1 MNRTTTSL
9 PVCSRAILRCTHPN
23 FAHTRQNLSLLYICE
38 VHYCPSITYLFFK
51 LHQTPPAMVISLD
64 SLMSTTTN
72 SQTLELGLSVLLT
85 EKRDWLQGKSI
96 GLITNHTGVD
106 ATLQNNY
113 RLFAEVPECQLS
125 AIFTPEHGLWGAVQ
139 DGIAI
144 NGREA
149 VTLKKHPSKNPL
161 RDENPLNVRVFSLYG
176 QSMRPTANQ
185 LEGIDLLVYDMQDV
199 GARYYTYIS
208 TMLYAME
215 AAADYGIAFIVTDR
229 PNPITCNAVEGPVLE
244 SGSESFVGI
253 HPIPIRYGLT
263 IGELATLLKAERV
276 PSCQLK
282 VAWMPGYK
290 RATWFDDT
298 GLPWVPPSP
307 NMPTPTTAI
316 LYPGLCLFEG
326 TNISE
331 GRGTT
336 KPFEYIG
343 APWCNGEKWA
353 GQLNDCQ
360 LPGVRFRS
368 VVFTPAPASETTKY
382 AKQTCQGV
390 AIHITDRERFR
401 PIETAIQMLSTL
413 ITEYS
418 DHFAFKASHFD
429 RLAGNTW
436 LREALSSRNSA
447 DALQARWSQEL
458 QGWQDRTTQYHV
470 YE

>member
-1 MNRTTTSL
+1 
-9 PVCSRAILRCTHPN
+9 
-23 FAHTRQNLSLLYICE
+23 
-38 VHYCPSITYLFFK
+38 
-51 LHQTPPAMVISLD
+51 
-64 SLMSTTTN
+64 MSTKTN

-85 EKRDWLQGKSI
+85 EKRDWLHGKSI

-106 ATLQNNY
+106 ATLENNY
-113 RLFAEVPECQLS
+113 RLFAEVSECQLS

-144 NGREA
+144 N
-149 VTLKKHPSKNPL
+149 S
-161 RDENPLNVRVFSLYG
+161 RDEVPSPLQDENRLNVPVFSLYG

-185 LEGIDLLVYDMQDV
+185 LQGIDLLVYDMQDV

-215 AAADYGIAFIVTDR
+215 AAADCGVAFIVTDR
-229 PNPITCNAVEGPVLE
+229 PNPITCNAIEGPVLE

-253 HPIPIRYGLT
+253 HQIPIRYGLT

-282 VAWMPGYK
+282 IAWMRGYK
-290 RATWFDDT
+290 RSMWFDAT

-307 NMPTPTTAI
+307 NMPTLTTAI

-326 TNISE
+326 TNMSE

-382 AKQTCQGV
+382 AKQTCRGV
-390 AIHITDRERFR
+390 AIHITDRARFR
-401 PIETAIQMLSTL
+401 PIETTLQMLSTL
-413 ITEYS
+413 TTEYS

-436 LREALSSRNSA
+436 LREELSSGNSV
-447 DALQARWSQEL
+447 DVIQARWTQEL

-470 YE
+470 YD